1 MGRPTPGVESRS
13 LGAQFQKGQVMSGQ
27 NGIALITVLIIAL
40 VIAVLLLIGNCF
52 TRSSYDPVNATAL
65 VVIGPSTVHVG
76 APATFTLILTT
87 DKAPLT
93 FPKTFK
99 VDIVES
105 DPVNDDELIV
115 GLEVKVP
122 RGQNFAFK
130 TFTLTCKELNADGTS
145 VFEGA
150 GGATTDKEKVHEIQ
164 AEGTGVFLFDSNDHS
179 VTCVAVEEQEEGQ

>member
-1 MGRPTPGVESRS
+1 MSR
-13 LGAQFQKGQVMSGQ
+13 KGGQ
-27 NGIALITVLIIAL
+27 SGIALITVLIIVL
-40 VIAVLLLIGNCF
+40 IIAVLGLIGNCF
-52 TRSSYDPVNATAL
+52 TRSSYGPVTPTAL
-65 VVIGPSTVHVG
+65 VVVGPSTVHVG
-76 APATFTLILTT
+76 APATFTLILAT
-87 DKAPLT
+87 DKAPGA
-93 FPKTFK
+93 FPAAFK

-105 DPVNDDELIV
+105 DPVDDELIV

-179 VTCVAVEEQEEGQ
+179 VTCVAAEEQEEGQ